1 VTDEVLSAKS
11 TTRRNVIKL
20 GAAAAL
26 AAAGTAALGAT
37 KTHAAGSGDTIDIFF
52 PPERVAN
59 TIGHAQLTNGH
70 EVVLGTFPAGTSG
83 FSSDS
88 YYGMFGNLT
97 ATRYVAAGWLSVR
110 PNGAAFTAAS
120 IVVNYSGTGRYWSN
134 FFIVRFGDPV
144 PLSGLASDGKI
155 IVRCGGGAT
164 NFIVDLVGFLGPDQ

>member
-1 VTDEVLSAKS
+1 MTEDLNRKS
-11 TTRRNVIKL
+11 TTRRNALKL

-26 AAAGTAALGAT
+26 AVAGSAALGAT
-37 KTHAAGSGDTIDIFF
+37 KTRAAGSGDTLDIFF
-52 PPERVAN
+52 PPARVVN

-83 FSSDS
+83 FNSDS

-97 ATRYVAAGWLSVR
+97 ATRYVGPGWLSVR
-110 PNGAAFTAAS
+110 PNGAAFSAAT

-155 IVRCGGGAT
+155 IVRCGGGST
-164 NFIVDLVGFLGPDQ
+164 NFMVDLVGFLGPDQ